1 MVSNNVIIWLC
12 VQISLIHQFSRI
24 IILKFLVEML
34 LISLQYLLL
43 FLLKEQT
50 VFLLASSLTRNLVFK
65 VSSPV
70 NISFI
75 SNDLEH

>member
-1 MVSNNVIIWLC
+1 MI
-12 VQISLIHQFSRI
+12 
-24 IILKFLVEML
+24 

-50 VFLLASSLTRNLVFK
+50 VFLLASSLTRNLVSKIF
-65 VSSPV
+65 SPV
-70 NISFI
+70 NILFI